1 MGGSQPWRS
10 AHGGSLAQSL
20 HHGGVTLLLGP
31 HVLADAPSAD
41 APPGQR
47 QANLGGPKVRGHGH
61 RRDEGRA
68 GAGNSS
74 PAASALLKG
83 SVEAVLARGAQGDLH
98 GEATTGRR
106 SGGEAAVHGFGEAAS
121 DGEAESEPGLATVV
135 QMLQRRE
142 YGP

>member
-1 MGGSQPWRS
+1 MVDRLHNHCTTVVSLCCQALTSLPMLHPRTRRPASGRPTS
-10 AHGGSLAQSL
+10 A
-20 HHGGVTLLLGP
+20 
-31 HVLADAPSAD
+31 APRYAGTATD
-41 APPGQR
+41 GT
-47 QANLGGPKVRGHGH
+47 
-61 RRDEGRA
+61 RDERGGRQLFA
-68 GAGNSS
+68 CRLRPS
-74 PAASALLKG
+74 KG

>member
-1 MGGSQPWRS
+1 MGGPQPRRS

-20 HHGGVTLLLGP
+20 HHGGVTVLPGP

-68 GAGNSS
+68 GGRQLFACRLRPS
-74 PAASALLKG
+74 KG